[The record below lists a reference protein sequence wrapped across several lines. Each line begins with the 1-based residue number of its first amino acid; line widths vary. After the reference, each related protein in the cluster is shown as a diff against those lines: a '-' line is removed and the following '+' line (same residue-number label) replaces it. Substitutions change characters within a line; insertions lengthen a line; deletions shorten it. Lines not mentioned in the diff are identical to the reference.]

1 MKINKTLILLFLF
14 TKLSS
19 IQAQVNQNQIL
30 TEISPVSILSR
41 NGKGSVYLK
50 VSKSSNYIL
59 TLDKSSN
66 SDFVFKIY
74 DISNKKYITDKIKRR
89 DFKIRLDENFLYA
102 IIYVGTKNENIKFS
116 LTDLDFSILNSDS
129 LKAKTSKIEKED
141 LFFTLKDLPAL
152 NLTSKLK
159 KYVLRIYKSNIYIAY
174 QLENSDDIKV
184 AEFIEDVGWFNLDS
198 SVNGNI
204 INIVNFDFSINSKGN
219 LYIAFVTKSGSDF
232 ASELIVKKFN
242 SRKWIDISPGYIE
255 NFGSLLNISIDL
267 KDRLYLAYLREIGG
281 EYKINL
287 ISNMGYGS
295 IWTDVIHSYLSKGDS
310 NVDSSNIGLIS
321 EPFLGIFY
329 NYKSNNEI
337 KSEFIVNNEN
347 AWVNANISSVY
358 MANFI
363 KGFFDSNFNQII
375 MSFLSENR
383 PIVSICPLKS
393 NRWVNISPN
402 VEMEGSSID
411 VGFYKNNLF
420 LAFEDNNN
428 VRLIYF
434 KNKNWYFLNKLEYF
448 KNNVTS
454 PQIGIYGNQGLVV
467 STLSANSNEL
477 FFTLICQ

>member
-1 MKINKTLILLFLF
+1 MKINKALILLFLF
-14 TKLSS
+14 TKFSF
-19 IQAQVNQNQIL
+19 IQAQVSQIL
-30 TEISPVSILSR
+30 TEISPVTILSK
-41 NGKGSVYLK
+41 NGKESVYLK
-50 VSKSSNYIL
+50 VSKSSDYIL
-59 TLDKSSN
+59 TLDKNSN

-74 DISNKKYITDKIKRR
+74 DISNKKYITNKIRRR
-89 DFKIRLDENFLYA
+89 DFKIRLDKNSLYA
-102 IIYVGTKNENIKFS
+102 IIYVGIKNENIKFS

-141 LFFTLKDLPAL
+141 LFFTLKDLPIL
-152 NLTSKLK
+152 DLTTKLK

-232 ASELIVKKFN
+232 ASEIIVKKFN

-267 KDRLYLAYLREIGG
+267 KDKLYLAYLREIKG

-287 ISNMGYGS
+287 ISNMGHGS

-310 NVDSSNIGLIS
+310 NVNSSNIGLIS
-321 EPFLGIFY
+321 EPFLGILY
-329 NYKSNNEI
+329 NYRANNEI
-337 KSEFIVNNEN
+337 RSEFIVNSEN
-347 AWVNANISSVY
+347 AWVNANIPSVY

-375 MSFLSENR
+375 MSFVSENR
-383 PIVSICPLKS
+383 PIVNICSFKS
-393 NRWVNISPN
+393 NKWINISPK
-402 VEMEGSSID
+402 VKMEGLSID
-411 VGFYKNNLF
+411 LELYKNKLF

-448 KNNVTS
+448 KSGVNS
-454 PQIGIYGNQGLVV
+454 PQIGIYGNKGFVI
-467 STLSANSNEL
+467 STLGPSSNKL
-477 FFTLICQ
+477 FFTLVCQ

>member
-1 MKINKTLILLFLF
+1 M
-14 TKLSS
+14 
-19 IQAQVNQNQIL
+19 
-30 TEISPVSILSR
+30 
-41 NGKGSVYLK
+41 
-50 VSKSSNYIL
+50 
-59 TLDKSSN
+59 
-66 SDFVFKIY
+66 
-74 DISNKKYITDKIKRR
+74 
-89 DFKIRLDENFLYA
+89 
-102 IIYVGTKNENIKFS
+102 
-116 LTDLDFSILNSDS
+116 
-129 LKAKTSKIEKED
+129 
-141 LFFTLKDLPAL
+141 
-152 NLTSKLK
+152 
-159 KYVLRIYKSNIYIAY
+159 
-174 QLENSDDIKV
+174 
-184 AEFIEDVGWFNLDS
+184 
-198 SVNGNI
+198 
-204 INIVNFDFSINSKGN
+204 
-219 LYIAFVTKSGSDF
+219 
-232 ASELIVKKFN
+232 
-242 SRKWIDISPGYIE
+242 
-255 NFGSLLNISIDL
+255 NISIDL

-287 ISNMGYGS
+287 ISNIGYGS

-448 KNNVTS
+448 KNNVAS

-467 STLSANSNEL
+467 STLSSNSNEL

>member
-1 MKINKTLILLFLF
+1 MKINKTLILIFLF
-14 TKLSS
+14 TKLSF
-19 IQAQVNQNQIL
+19 IQAQANQIL
-30 TEISPVSILSR
+30 TEISPLSILNK

-50 VSKSSNYIL
+50 VSKSSDYIL

-74 DISNKKYITDKIKRR
+74 DISDKRYITDKIKKR
-89 DFKIRLDENFLYA
+89 DFKIRLDKNSLYA

-116 LTDLDFSILNSDS
+116 LTDLDFSILNNNS
-129 LKAKTSKIEKED
+129 LKAKTSKIEKEN
-141 LFFTLKDLPAL
+141 LFFTLKDLPVL
-152 NLTSKLK
+152 NLTGKLK
-159 KYVLRIYKSNIYIAY
+159 KYILRTYKSNIYIAY
-174 QLENSDDIKV
+174 QLENSEDIKV

-198 SVNGNI
+198 SVNVNI
-204 INIVNFDFSINSKGN
+204 VNIVNFDFSINSKGN
-219 LYIAFVTKSGSDF
+219 LYIAFVTKSGADF
-232 ASELIVKKFN
+232 TSELVVKKFN
-242 SRKWIDISPGYIE
+242 SRKWIDISPRYIE

-267 KDRLYLAYLREIGG
+267 KDRLYLTYLREIGG

-295 IWTDVIHSYLSKGDS
+295 IWTDVIYSYLSKGDS
-310 NVDSSNIGLIS
+310 NVNSSNIGLIS

-347 AWVNANISSVY
+347 SWVNANIPSVY

-375 MSFLSENR
+375 MSLVSENR

-393 NRWVNISPN
+393 NKWINISPN
-402 VEMEGSSID
+402 VAMKGSIID
-411 VGFYKNNLF
+411 IGLYKNNLF

-434 KNKNWYFLNKLEYF
+434 KNKNWYFLNKLDYF
-448 KNNVTS
+448 KSNVVS
-454 PQIGIYGNQGLVV
+454 PQIGIYGDQGLLV
-467 STLSANSNEL
+467 STLSSNSNKL
-477 FFTLICQ
+477 FFTLVCQ

>member
-1 MKINKTLILLFLF
+1 MKINKTFILLFLF
-14 TKLSS
+14 TKFSFV
-19 IQAQVNQNQIL
+19 QAQANQIL
-30 TEISPVSILSR
+30 TEISPLSILSK

-50 VSKSSNYIL
+50 VSKSSDYIL

-74 DISNKKYITDKIKRR
+74 DISNKKYITDKVKRR
-89 DFKIRLDENFLYA
+89 DFKIRLDKNSLYA

-116 LTDLDFSILNSDS
+116 LTDLDFSILSSDS

-141 LFFTLKDLPAL
+141 LFFTLKDLPVL
-152 NLTSKLK
+152 NLTAKLK

-198 SVNGNI
+198 SVNRNI
-204 INIVNFDFSINSKGN
+204 TNIVNFDFSINSKGN
-219 LYIAFVTKSGSDF
+219 LYIAFVTKSGADF

-242 SRKWIDISPGYIE
+242 SRKWIDISPGHIE

-267 KDRLYLAYLREIGG
+267 KDRLYLAYLREIRG

-295 IWTDVIHSYLSKGDS
+295 IWTDVIHAYLSKGDS
-310 NVDSSNIGLIS
+310 NVNSSNIGLIS

-347 AWVNANISSVY
+347 AWVNANIPSVY

-375 MSFLSENR
+375 MSFVSENR
-383 PIVSICPLKS
+383 PIVNICPLKS
-393 NRWVNISPN
+393 SRWINISPN
-402 VEMEGSSID
+402 VEMEGLSADI
-411 VGFYKNNLF
+411 GLYKNNLF

-434 KNKNWYFLNKLEYF
+434 KNKNWYFLNKLENF
-448 KNNVTS
+448 KSDVKS
-454 PQIGIYGNQGLVV
+454 PQIGIYGNQVLVI
-467 STLSANSNEL
+467 STLSSNSNEL

>member
-1 MKINKTLILLFLF
+1 MKINKTLILIFLF
-14 TKLSS
+14 TKLSF
-19 IQAQVNQNQIL
+19 IQAQVNQIL
-30 TEISPVSILSR
+30 TEISPLSILSK
-41 NGKGSVYLK
+41 NGKESIYLK
-50 VSKSSNYIL
+50 VSKSSDYIL

-74 DISNKKYITDKIKRR
+74 DISNKKYITDKVKRR
-89 DFKIRLDENFLYA
+89 DFKIRLDKNFLYA

-116 LTDLDFSILNSDS
+116 LTDLDFSILSSDS

-141 LFFTLKDLPAL
+141 FFFTLKDLPVL
-152 NLTSKLK
+152 NLTTKLK
-159 KYVLRIYKSNIYIAY
+159 KYILRIYKGNIYIAY

-184 AEFIEDVGWFNLDS
+184 AEFIQDVGWFNLDS

-204 INIVNFDFSINSKGN
+204 TNIVNFDFSINSKGN

-242 SRKWIDISPGYIE
+242 SRKWIDISPSHVE

-281 EYKINL
+281 EYKVNL

-295 IWTDVIHSYLSKGDS
+295 IWTDVIHAYLSKGDS
-310 NVDSSNIGLIS
+310 NVNSSNIGLIS

-329 NYKSNNEI
+329 NYKSNNDI

-347 AWVNANISSVY
+347 AWVNANIPSVY

-375 MSFLSENR
+375 MSFVSENR
-383 PIVSICPLKS
+383 PIINICPLKS
-393 NRWVNISPN
+393 NKWINISPN
-402 VEMEGSSID
+402 VEMEGSSTDI
-411 VGFYKNNLF
+411 GLYKNNLF

-434 KNKNWYFLNKLEYF
+434 KNKNWYFLNKLENF
-448 KNNVTS
+448 KSDVKS
-454 PQIGIYGNQGLVV
+454 PQIGIYSNQGLVV
-467 STLSANSNEL
+467 STLSSNSNEL
-477 FFTLICQ
+477 FFTLVCQ

>member
-1 MKINKTLILLFLF
+1 M
-14 TKLSS
+14 
-19 IQAQVNQNQIL
+19 
-30 TEISPVSILSR
+30 
-41 NGKGSVYLK
+41 
-50 VSKSSNYIL
+50 
-59 TLDKSSN
+59 
-66 SDFVFKIY
+66 
-74 DISNKKYITDKIKRR
+74 
-89 DFKIRLDENFLYA
+89 
-102 IIYVGTKNENIKFS
+102 
-116 LTDLDFSILNSDS
+116 NSDS

-152 NLTSKLK
+152 NLTAKLK

-184 AEFIEDVGWFNLDS
+184 AEFIENVGWFNLDS

-358 MANFI
+358 MAN
-363 KGFFDSNFNQII
+363 
-375 MSFLSENR
+375 L
-383 PIVSICPLKS
+383 LK
-393 NRWVNISPN
+393 V
-402 VEMEGSSID
+402 
-411 VGFYKNNLF
+411 F
-420 LAFEDNNN
+420 
-428 VRLIYF
+428 
-434 KNKNWYFLNKLEYF
+434 
-448 KNNVTS
+448 
-454 PQIGIYGNQGLVV
+454 
-467 STLSANSNEL
+467 
-477 FFTLICQ
+477 